1 MDGLVKLK
9 HNIHSYLRRVYLS
22 QFISGALITVGLLG
36 LLWLLFSVLE
46 YVFRFSSQARMVL
59 FFGFTVIAVGL
70 LMIQIIFP
78 LLRFFGIMNQKDS
91 SVVAKE
97 LGQKIDSIEDR
108 LLNVLSLESAFKGS
122 RNSLLEA
129 GLQQKADQLNG
140 LNFSDAV
147 DLKSSFRWVG
157 LTLIPL
163 FLTLTIFMWDASVLS
178 DSSARL
184 VSYNQSFV
192 APAPFS
198 FELKDKSLE
207 VPEGSSFQL
216 EVETVGKSVPEN
228 VFVVVDGAEYRM
240 KRLGAGLFAFSFNNV
255 RSDKQFQLRGASVY
269 SQDYVLEAIPRPKML
284 RNEAY
289 LDFPAYT
296 KKQNE
301 TTVNRP
307 QLSIPEGTKVKWQ
320 FNVKNSLSFSLTID
334 TVILESAGRN
344 DELLIEREFRK
355 SSVLNIALLGE
366 KGLKDSAHIKV
377 NVVRDANPGIQ
388 VENRQDSAI
397 GTYYFQGKL
406 SDDYGLSRLAFFAQ
420 VNGEKRYEEK
430 LSVKSDILEQGF
442 AYAWNPDSLIKDPGE
457 ELEYYFE
464 VWDNDGVNGAKS
476 TRSKVWSIKV
486 PSLEELSEESSER
499 ASRTKASLSKSSAE
513 LEKMKKELNDLKK
526 DLLEKKKPNWQDRK
540 ALKDMLVKQKEM
552 MENLEKKAIEQSKQR
567 MLDEKFNSFSEEIMQ
582 KQEMMQDM
590 FEKLFDEEFKE
601 KYEEMNKLMDEM
613 NKSDMLEKL
622 EEMNLDN
629 DQLEKELDRTLELF
643 KQLELEKKVEE
654 NIERLEE
661 LINHQDSLKE
671 ETQEKR
677 SDSDELAGKQTE
689 INKKAEALDKEL
701 KQMEDLNN
709 ALEEP
714 QSIPDLEELSEEA
727 RGDMAEAKEELEKG
741 RKVKA
746 SDSQDDAKEKMQ
758 EMKEQLSSFQEEQA
772 NDQQAE
778 NLEDMRQLLE
788 NIIDLSIGQ
797 EQVMEA
803 LTPVKGNDPKFVEL
817 TKRQKNLV
825 DDTQIV
831 EDSLLALSKR
841 VPQISKVINDEMSAV
856 NFNMQKS
863 LSYMSDQP
871 PNREDQYKAMSVERQ
886 QYAMTSLNNL
896 ALLFDEIIQNMQ
908 KQMAPLMKGSGKCD
922 KPGSGKGGKPSA
934 AEMKK
939 MQESLNKQLEAL
951 KKALEKGEKPNGKTP
966 GEKPGQEKGSSGQG
980 GAGGGLSKEI
990 AQMAAQ
996 QAALRKQIREM
1007 SESLKNDRSR
1017 SGSNLKEIERI
1028 MEQTEEDIL
1037 FQKISAETM
1046 SRQQQILSKLL
1057 EFDKAEREREFEKRR
1072 ESKSSNTEYA
1082 ISEEIWNKFELDKKK
1097 ELELYKTM
1105 PPSLKPYYR
1114 IEVNRYFSSFQNQ

>member
-1 MDGLVKLK
+1 M
-9 HNIHSYLRRVYLS
+9 
-22 QFISGALITVGLLG
+22 
-36 LLWLLFSVLE
+36 
-46 YVFRFSSQARMVL
+46 
-59 FFGFTVIAVGL
+59 
-70 LMIQIIFP
+70 
-78 LLRFFGIMNQKDS
+78 
-91 SVVAKE
+91 
-97 LGQKIDSIEDR
+97 
-108 LLNVLSLESAFKGS
+108 
-122 RNSLLEA
+122 
-129 GLQQKADQLNG
+129 
-140 LNFSDAV
+140 
-147 DLKSSFRWVG
+147 
-157 LTLIPL
+157 
-163 FLTLTIFMWDASVLS
+163 
-178 DSSARL
+178 
-184 VSYNQSFV
+184 
-192 APAPFS
+192 
-198 FELKDKSLE
+198 
-207 VPEGSSFQL
+207 
-216 EVETVGKSVPEN
+216 
-228 VFVVVDGAEYRM
+228 
-240 KRLGAGLFAFSFNNV
+240 
-255 RSDKQFQLRGASVY
+255 
-269 SQDYVLEAIPRPKML
+269 
-284 RNEAY
+284 
-289 LDFPAYT
+289 
-296 KKQNE
+296 
-301 TTVNRP
+301 
-307 QLSIPEGTKVKWQ
+307 
-320 FNVKNSLSFSLTID
+320 
-334 TVILESAGRN
+334 
-344 DELLIEREFRK
+344 
-355 SSVLNIALLGE
+355 
-366 KGLKDSAHIKV
+366 
-377 NVVRDANPGIQ
+377 
-388 VENRQDSAI
+388 
-397 GTYYFQGKL
+397 
-406 SDDYGLSRLAFFAQ
+406 
-420 VNGEKRYEEK
+420 
-430 LSVKSDILEQGF
+430 
-442 AYAWNPDSLIKDPGE
+442 
-457 ELEYYFE
+457 
-464 VWDNDGVNGAKS
+464 
-476 TRSKVWSIKV
+476 
-486 PSLEELSEESSER
+486 
-499 ASRTKASLSKSSAE
+499 
-513 LEKMKKELNDLKK
+513 
-526 DLLEKKKPNWQDRK
+526 
-540 ALKDMLVKQKEM
+540 
-552 MENLEKKAIEQSKQR
+552 
-567 MLDEKFNSFSEEIMQ
+567 
-582 KQEMMQDM
+582 
-590 FEKLFDEEFKE
+590 
-601 KYEEMNKLMDEM
+601 
-613 NKSDMLEKL
+613 
-622 EEMNLDN
+622 
-629 DQLEKELDRTLELF
+629 
-643 KQLELEKKVEE
+643 
-654 NIERLEE
+654 
-661 LINHQDSLKE
+661 
-671 ETQEKR
+671 
-677 SDSDELAGKQTE
+677 
-689 INKKAEALDKEL
+689 
-701 KQMEDLNN
+701 
-709 ALEEP
+709 
-714 QSIPDLEELSEEA
+714 
-727 RGDMAEAKEELEKG
+727 EKG